1 MAVANTKSTEIA
13 GLDAAAPA
21 FADRRLSHGRVRKKV
36 GTVEVQAADD
46 NGSVYRIARVHS
58 SWAIH
63 SIRVFNDAITGGTAF
78 DVGLYET
85 AAEGGAAVD
94 DDAYAS
100 ALDLSSGSTAGVE
113 AAFES
118 RNVDKVESKVWQD
131 AGLAADPAMFYDLCV
146 TGDTVGTAA
155 GTISVVVQYTGD

>member
-13 GLDAAAPA
+13 GLDAETPA

-36 GTVEVQAADD
+36 GTVEVAAADD

-58 SWAIH
+58 SWQIH

-78 DVGLYET
+78 DVGLYAT
-85 AAEGGAAVD
+85 AADGGAAIV

-100 ALDLSSGSTAGVE
+100 ALDLSSASSAGVE
-113 AAFES
+113 AAFEA
-118 RNVDKVESKVWQD
+118 RTVDKVESRVWQD
-131 AGLAADPAMFYDLCV
+131 AGLAADPGAFYDLCL

-155 GTISVVVQYTGD
+155 GTISVVVEYTGD